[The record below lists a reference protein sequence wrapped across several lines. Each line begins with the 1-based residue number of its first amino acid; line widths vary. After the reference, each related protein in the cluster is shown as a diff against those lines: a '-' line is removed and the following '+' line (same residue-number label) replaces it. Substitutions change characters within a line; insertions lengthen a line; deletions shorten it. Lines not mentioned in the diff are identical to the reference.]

1 LHDELS
7 LRKRGIS
14 RDNDCSIEL
23 RCDEGRAVFE
33 ISATSARHCR
43 GAGRPCLGNQ
53 TWLVMLADAMRLG
66 RMSAAATAARRFEGL
81 DLLRMLTLEG
91 FHLLRVPLL

>member
-1 LHDELS
+1 MMSSVCASAEYPEITIARLS
-7 LRKRGIS
+7 CVAMKGGLFLKYQR
-14 RDNDCSIEL
+14 
-23 RCDEGRAVFE
+23 RAPD
-33 ISATSARHCR
+33 RR

-53 TWLVMLADAMRLG
+53 TWLVMLGAAMRLW
-66 RMSAAATAARRFEGL
+66 RMSAAATTAARRLEGL